1 MEEEKNNESEQ
12 NDTTNKTNMIDNE
25 TNKSYDNNNNSEVF
39 RPMNQQKIKINE
51 EKLKGKK
58 DQNMDINYDTNRI
71 NSQSTSE
78 IRKNNALLESSF
90 NGVANQNYYHKIN
103 RCLTSRMKKIILL
116 IILVFGILFVF
127 ISILDVL
134 NSMKKNNYD
143 KKNKFLMNNI
153 IIFIIQLIYSFCL
166 LLFQGLTI
174 FLEKKENL
182 TFNLISMIFIT
193 LIAVVRT
200 IVFIQNKNNN
210 TTTILNLIS
219 SFTLTLINLGI
230 FLVVLKILRMK
241 KNVQQNIEEIINFTE
256 IFQPNLDKNSK
267 KDNQL
272 QLNISDSDNKGEMK
286 KPNQNDGIDALTE
299 ENNNNKP

>member
-153 IIFIIQLIYSFCL
+153 IIFIMQLIYSFCL